1 MSLDLNCILLII
13 QYQTLR
19 KNVTLKSKAYLALM
33 CHAQGIAY
41 LFGYIPKVDMKTN
54 TLGL

>member
-1 MSLDLNCILLII
+1 M
-13 QYQTLR
+13 LR
-19 KNVTLKSKAYLALM
+19 KNVTLKSVTLKSQGYLALM
-33 CHAQGIAY
+33 CHTQGIAH